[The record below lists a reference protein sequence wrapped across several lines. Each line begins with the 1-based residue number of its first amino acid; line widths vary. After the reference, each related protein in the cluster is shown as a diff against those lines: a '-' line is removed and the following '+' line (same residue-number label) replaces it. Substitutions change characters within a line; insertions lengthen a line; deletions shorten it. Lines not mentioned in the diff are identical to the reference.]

1 MFKRTGKPAVL
12 SEQNLID
19 CSRKLGNNGCHGGY
33 MTRAFQYVRDNG
45 GLNSE
50 HIYPYMATV
59 RDTGGPR
66 DTGPSRGVTLSL
78 LSGHLQLP
86 IQPAGQG
93 GQLLGH
99 LAGGPGQ

>member
-1 MFKRTGKPAVL
+1 ML

-33 MTRAFQYVRDNG
+33 MTRAFQYVHDNG

-50 HIYPYMATV
+50 HVYPYMATV
-59 RDTGGPR
+59 RDPGWPWGHCRAVPA
-66 DTGPSRGVTLSL
+66 GPSPAIGLSL

-86 IQPAGQG
+86 VRSPGQG
-93 GQLLGH
+93 GQLLRH